1 MIFPDYS
8 IVYDGREFGYEMNAF
23 LRIAGPLA
31 LEFRHNW
38 HGLALHGTPVLQ
50 SESYPCY
57 IPFLYDAWICADL
70 PFRCVQIGHK

>member
-1 MIFPDYS
+1 
-8 IVYDGREFGYEMNAF
+8 MNAF
-23 LRIAGPLA
+23 LCITGL
-31 LEFRHNW
+31 LTLVFRHIQ
-38 HGLALHGTPVLQ
+38 HSMAVHGTVVKL